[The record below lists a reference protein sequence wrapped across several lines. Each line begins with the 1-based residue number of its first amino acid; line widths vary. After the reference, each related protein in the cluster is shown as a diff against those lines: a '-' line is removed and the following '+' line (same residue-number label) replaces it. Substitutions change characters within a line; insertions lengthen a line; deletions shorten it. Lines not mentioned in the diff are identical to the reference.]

1 MEEIKWLPY
10 TKLTNELVKTLICPD
25 DNTYDFDYE
34 ISEGFYLM
42 KYIYDTSSCYTTRI
56 KAFNVHSYLSIKK
69 PSFLELVENSY
80 AYIIYALLYNSSI
93 IWDSVTI
100 QTYRSDLIC
109 RLNQYISIEVLIEP
123 VNIYP

>member
-42 KYIYDTSSCYTTRI
+42 KYIYDTS
-56 KAFNVHSYLSIKK
+56 
-69 PSFLELVENSY
+69 
-80 AYIIYALLYNSSI
+80 
-93 IWDSVTI
+93 
-100 QTYRSDLIC
+100 
-109 RLNQYISIEVLIEP
+109 
-123 VNIYP
+123 